1 MASNSKQKK
10 SSTLSR
16 DLLNLALLLAFIHVD
31 PESYL
36 GSFSNNNP
44 NNNNGINR
52 NMYNNHEYAGH
63 PFFRENKVLD
73 DLSALGRFNGYI
85 PSPRSVEISA
95 YILNADNQP
104 SSNNDDEDDIFTSA
118 VSVTTSE
125 QQQSQNNNNNVDR
138 PLVDDDS
145 GVSDVDSGHQSSDE
159 EGSHPSTSASPEHSN
174 DDEAV
179 DWLFRGSRLDDQDDH
194 LAARGGIKMEPFDPT
209 LLQATSQ
216 HRHPAARTNNYV
228 GLFESDE
235 STNIFRD
242 LDEILISNSTTDDD
256 TIRIKQ
262 EQEDD
267 VQSTTV
273 SQNLF

>member
-36 GSFSNNNP
+36 GSSFSNNNAA
-44 NNNNGINR
+44 GR
-52 NMYNNHEYAGH
+52 NMYNNNHDYYGSQ

-95 YILNADNQP
+95 YILNADQP
-104 SSNNDDEDDIFTSA
+104 NNDDIFSA
-118 VSVTTSE
+118 VNNE
-125 QQQSQNNNNNVDR
+125 QSQNINNESR
-138 PLVDDDS
+138 PHVDDDS

-159 EGSHPSTSASPEHSN
+159 ESHPSTSASPEHSA
-174 DDEAV
+174 DDEV
-179 DWLFRGSRLDDQDDH
+179 DWLFGGSRLDDDEQEDLLGH
-194 LAARGGIKMEPFDPT
+194 QAATGIKMEPFDP
-209 LLQATSQ
+209 LLQATS
-216 HRHPAARTNNYV
+216 HHPARTNYV

-242 LDEILISNSTTDDD
+242 LDEILISNTTE
-256 TIRIKQ
+256 IKQ

-267 VQSTTV
+267 VQTTTV
-273 SQNLF
+273 SQNLFKKL